1 MRVAQALH
9 TSVCGV
15 LGERVGV
22 AILQVVRAA
31 DRQLRPAAQ
40 GKYEFAPLSRADG
53 NESPTTFLLRLS
65 ADSIVREQAFHAGE
79 EIFFVLSGAL
89 EIELAAQSVVLR
101 QAIMRSSRAW

>member
-9 TSVCGV
+9 TSVSAL
-15 LGERVGV
+15 LGERVGDD
-22 AILQVVRAA
+22 ILHVVRAA

-79 EIFFVLSGAL
+79 
-89 EIELAAQSVVLR
+89 
-101 QAIMRSSRAW
+101 RSEARRVGKECVRRCQYWWSP